1 MPKLKVEPV
10 KATSVGT
17 ARPLCY
23 DSGIK
28 YDDPKAYYDKWY
40 PYDDVGQGDI
50 PKVVAKCNERYFRCD
65 SGQIDMPKILV
76 KDEPKKA
83 KVRIENVI
91 IKETG
96 EL

>member
-1 MPKLKVEPV
+1 MPKLKVEPI

-40 PYDDVGQGDI
+40 PYDDVGQGDV
-50 PKVVAKCNERYFRCD
+50 PKAFV
-65 SGQIDMPKILV
+65 G
-76 KDEPKKA
+76 DEPKRA
-83 KVRIENVI
+83 RTGIESVI
-91 IKETG
+91 IKEIG